1 MSSPQHKHSK
11 EPLLSSVAGFIGNT
25 LGTIASKAS
34 EIPEVVS
41 HSELVRTAR
50 REGKSLVRRS
60 KTIARKIGNSA
71 SKNVRTRKLGKTAPR
86 RMHGVKTVA
95 RRAARPSSTKKR
107 IAHSARSKK

>member
-50 REGKSLVRRS
+50 REGLAIPPQRMSGPENWGKLRREECM
-60 KTIARKIGNSA
+60 A
-71 SKNVRTRKLGKTAPR
+71 
-86 RMHGVKTVA
+86 
-95 RRAARPSSTKKR
+95 
-107 IAHSARSKK
+107 